1 MLKFGPVTPADEK
14 TSLGAVTGG
23 SSFKPVKTFFRNTGM
38 SEALLKAG
46 IPIPR
51 DRSGHS
57 VHVVKDF
64 GVMLHVR
71 NRNDGA
77 NMRDSVRVA
86 L

>member
-1 MLKFGPVTPADEK
+1 MLKFGPVTPAAQAV
-14 TSLGAVTGG
+14 SLGAVVAGAR
-23 SSFKPVKTFFRNTGM
+23 FKPVKTFFRNTGM

-46 IPIPR
+46 IPA
-51 DRSGHS
+51 

-64 GVMLHVR
+64 GAMLHVR

-77 NMRDSVRVA
+77 NLRDSIRVA